1 MITASQ
7 RKGRRFVTMALC
19 FALVAMTGAV
29 APVQGAPAA
38 ELWLR
43 PEIDQARSG
52 DTRTLIL
59 GVKVENLDRAELHLA
74 YHSSEL
80 EVQDADPGRTG
91 VQVAPGPIF
100 DETCVQWNEA
110 EGGKIHFVA
119 TRSPDREP
127 FSGSG
132 TAASITLLV
141 KTTGPGI
148 YTVSFDQAETA
159 LFDRQG
165 HSIPIDR
172 FTDAVIIVP
181 PLTVTG
187 RVTREGWHSHERSG
201 VNLMLYPAT
210 PPYKPSLGAHRCTDA
225 AGHFTSEAWS
235 GQQPPLDDVPPTLP
249 PCTYRRVFV
258 RLDFPNYL
266 SECYW
271 KCADDDVLDIGWHDL
286 EGGDVNEDGCIN
298 ILDIVPIIEAFG
310 DMVEPGCCVHFTQCP
325 DCASPGG
332 HAAPPCDING
342 DCRVDILDL
351 AQSAGNFGLCTNCP

>member
-1 MITASQ
+1 MIIASQ
-7 RKGRRFVTMALC
+7 LKGLRFVTMALC
-19 FALVAMTGAV
+19 FALVAMAGAV
-29 APVQGAPAA
+29 APAQGAPAA
-38 ELWLR
+38 ELWLK
-43 PEIDQARSG
+43 PDVGQARSG

-59 GVKVENLDRAELHLA
+59 GIKVENLDRAELHLA

-80 EVQDADPGRTG
+80 EVRDADPGRTG

-100 DETCVQWNEA
+100 GETCVQWNEA
-110 EGGKIHFVA
+110 EGGEIHFVA

-148 YTVSFDQAETA
+148 YTVSFDRAKTA

-172 FTDAVIIVP
+172 LTDAVIIVP

-201 VNLMLYPAT
+201 VNLMLYPAA
-210 PPYKPSLGAHRCTDA
+210 PPYKPFVRARRCTDA
-225 AGHFTSEAWS
+225 AGTFTSNAWDD
-235 GQQPPLDDVPPTLP
+235 QQPPLDDVPPTLP

-286 EGGDVNEDGCIN
+286 EGGDVNGDGCID
-298 ILDIVPIIEAFG
+298 ILDIVRIIDAFG
-310 DMVEPGCCVHFTQCP
+310 DMVEPGCCVPFTQCP
-325 DCASPGG
+325 DCASIGG
-332 HAAPPCDING
+332 HVAPPCDING
-342 DCRVDILDL
+342 DCRVNILDL
-351 AQSAGNFGLCTNCP
+351 TQSAGNFGLCTNCP